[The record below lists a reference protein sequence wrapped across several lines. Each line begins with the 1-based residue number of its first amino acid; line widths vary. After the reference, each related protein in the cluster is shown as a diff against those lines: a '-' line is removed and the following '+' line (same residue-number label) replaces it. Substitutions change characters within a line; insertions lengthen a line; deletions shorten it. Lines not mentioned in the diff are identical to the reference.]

1 MSGTVYRGPLAGTA
15 TLTINGVP
23 FNVVGEAQHQA
34 AGPVNETLK
43 GQSAIEGFSQM
54 PGEGFIQAT
63 LRDRPDFDAGSLQG
77 ANGLTVVLVKANG
90 QVVTAVNAWQTE
102 RINVNTQEGTFEF
115 HCESDTV
122 TVDVAS

>member
-1 MSGTVYRGPLAGTA
+1 MVVYRGPLAGQA
-15 TLTINGVP
+15 TLTINGET

-34 AGPVNETLK
+34 SGPVNETLK
-43 GQSAIEGFSQM
+43 GQSAVEGFSTM

-77 ANGLTVVLVKANG
+77 ASGLTVVLVKANG
-90 QVVTAVNAWQTE
+90 QVVTAVDAWQTE

-115 HCESDTV
+115 HCETATL
-122 TVDVAS
+122 TVDVVA